1 MLRIPFVVGLVGI
14 EECLVEGQEEVRQVF
29 DGDDANLFAHD
40 AFADSVVAAG
50 VDVEGRFH
58 FVADFLAGTAQAQGS
73 QLLDR
78 AVRRTAR
85 EMAFRQEVAVDA
97 AVFEHLGQFDE
108 GAVRIA
114 QALLADR
121 RADAADGMF
130 KSRRRRVVGRKGCDF
145 AGFVG
150 CEVDD
155 ISRFVGVEADFSA
168 FHGLERLQQFMEDSY
183 FRRAAQ
189 RLVFDVIKTFLFLFA
204 NAAIFEDAVVGTALG
219 QGRFFFNG
227 QAVIAFGLGFR
238 YGIAD
243 GLTERI
249 VAELIEDEAGTV
261 LAAVFIVAVFHVDV
275 PAIAQDVV
283 GNIQRIDAF
292 VDEDAEARAVEAET
306 AAGIDVEGVVRTG
319 HEAQVLEGSV
329 AFVVETAGETDLIFS
344 RQVELGNTVDD
355 EISCCLDVRRH
366 VEVFARSD
374 AVERTGRDVTRIVA
388 AGADAVNAV
397 VETFLIEVEDFFFVQ
412 VVELQG
418 FTRREVD
425 EVDVIAVE
433 DILQKGDVCRFDGT
447 ARKTQAQHVAMGPPF
462 AIAAELARR
471 ALIFGRRQFLGIK
484 SPRRFGELRET
495 AAYFFFCFLRDLS
508 HFINTP

>member
-1 MLRIPFVVGLVGI
+1 M
-14 EECLVEGQEEVRQVF
+14 
-29 DGDDANLFAHD
+29 
-40 AFADSVVAAG
+40 
-50 VDVEGRFH
+50 
-58 FVADFLAGTAQAQGS
+58 
-73 QLLDR
+73 
-78 AVRRTAR
+78 
-85 EMAFRQEVAVDA
+85 
-97 AVFEHLGQFDE
+97 
-108 GAVRIA
+108 
-114 QALLADR
+114 
-121 RADAADGMF
+121 
-130 KSRRRRVVGRKGCDF
+130 
-145 AGFVG
+145 
-150 CEVDD
+150 
-155 ISRFVGVEADFSA
+155 
-168 FHGLERLQQFMEDSY
+168 
-183 FRRAAQ
+183 
-189 RLVFDVIKTFLFLFA
+189 
-204 NAAIFEDAVVGTALG
+204 
-219 QGRFFFNG
+219 
-227 QAVIAFGLGFR
+227 
-238 YGIAD
+238 
-243 GLTERI
+243 
-249 VAELIEDEAGTV
+249 
-261 LAAVFIVAVFHVDV
+261 FIVAVFHVDV

-388 AGADAVNAV
+388 AGADAVNAM

-433 DILQKGDVCRFDGT
+433 DILQKGDVYRFDGT

-484 SPRRFGELRET
+484 SPRCFGELRET